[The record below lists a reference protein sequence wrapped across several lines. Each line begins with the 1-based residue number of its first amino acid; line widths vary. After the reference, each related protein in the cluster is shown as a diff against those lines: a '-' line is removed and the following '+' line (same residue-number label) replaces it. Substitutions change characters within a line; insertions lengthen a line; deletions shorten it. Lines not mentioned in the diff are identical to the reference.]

1 MKRPAVV
8 AGVFTSVTVVVW
20 AGALPGALLRDHMVD
35 LGRLWQPAPTLAVA
49 AVLLVAG
56 SVLVY
61 SPGRQLCGVGVKMLG
76 VQPGPVLVTGGWY
89 RRLRHP
95 QHVGIG
101 LVSLAPALAID
112 LAAMWVTPV
121 AAAVWLIAGLEP
133 LEDRRLME
141 QFGAEFVAYRKAVPR
156 WIPRLTR

>member
-1 MKRPAVV
+1 
-8 AGVFTSVTVVVW
+8 
-20 AGALPGALLRDHMVD
+20 
-35 LGRLWQPAPTLAVA
+35 
-49 AVLLVAG
+49 
-56 SVLVY
+56 
-61 SPGRQLCGVGVKMLG
+61 VGVKMLG
-76 VQPGPVLVTGGWY
+76 VQPGPVLVTDGWY